1 MQPLLTAI
9 AAILL
14 FAGCRS
20 SASVNKDEEPDFL
33 VSGQSTRLDTLLPLA
48 PYSELI
54 YEKTEKLAAAP
65 GTKSVLFNS
74 TGSLLYAMNL
84 EGMSIHEIDRQTRKT
99 LRIFKFKPT
108 RGTGWDYTTD
118 KPIPSWEEKPVE
130 ACFSHNDSLLWVSLH
145 NADGIVPIPTTG
157 EMTDNRQPTTD
168 EGEPETDASGE
179 ATFASYGKEA
189 TQPETRNKKQETRKA
204 PTTKKLYIH
213 TPGSDKKDSILV
225 PLIRTGKTP
234 KIISRTAD
242 SRYLLVSNWHSYNVS
257 VLELDRSSY
266 PFGKVIATL
275 PVSSIPRGIAVD
287 DRNRRSYVAIMGG
300 STIEVINND
309 TWEKEDTIQ
318 VTSNPRHL
326 VLDSSGRIFVSY
338 NKLATIAC
346 IDPVTGKTLFKA
358 STHTQ
363 PRTIMLSK
371 NQKFLFVTCY
381 SGNMVDVFR
390 IGEKG
395 FTKVA
400 SLPCKGKPVG
410 VDIFEDDKKLEA
422 WVCSYTDGLLHVYT
436 FRKK

>member
-1 MQPLLTAI
+1 MQSLLTAF
-9 AAILL
+9 AFLL
-14 FAGCRS
+14 LLAGCKS
-20 SASVNKDEEPDFL
+20 SASVKDGEPDFL
-33 VSGQSTRLDTLLPLA
+33 VSGQSIRLDTLLPLA

-74 TGSLLYAMNL
+74 TASLLYAMNL
-84 EGMSIHEIDRQTRKT
+84 EGMSIHEIDRASRKT

-108 RGTGWDYTTD
+108 RGTGWDYATD
-118 KPIPSWEEKPVE
+118 KPISSWEEKPVE

-145 NADGIVPIPTTG
+145 NAEGIVPIPLS
-157 EMTDNRQPTTD
+157 D
-168 EGEPETDASGE
+168 EGQPVTEGILKEEASDRSGQE
-179 ATFASYGKEA
+179 LAQAKKPQASKTVYI
-189 TQPETRNKKQETRKA
+189 RK
-204 PTTKKLYIH
+204 
-213 TPGSDKKDSILV
+213 PGSAKKDSIQV

-257 VLELDRSSY
+257 VLELDRGNY
-266 PFGKVIATL
+266 PPAKVIATL

-309 TWEKEDTIQ
+309 TWKKEDTLQ

-338 NKLATIAC
+338 NKLAKIAC
-346 IDPVTGKTLFKA
+346 IDPVSGKTLFTA
-358 STHTQ
+358 STHAQ

-390 IGEKG
+390 IGEEG

-422 WVCSYTDGLLHVYT
+422 WICSYTDGLLHVYT